1 MRILRPV
8 NSVLTL
14 LLLVSGLSIF
24 APALSASTPIPVN
37 HIRIHYHRSDGIYM
51 GWTVY
56 AFGGTTEDQHNFGG
70 GPVQV
75 AGTDGFGAYF
85 DVGIV
90 TGTTDVGIIVHN
102 GNAKDPGPDEHV
114 NPSTQGNEFYQLSG
128 VVGLTQ
134 TMPNTGNQY
143 NPNVPAGYARIHFF
157 RPDATYTN
165 WTVYAFNDTTPAVQN
180 NYNGGPVLQT
190 GTDAYGAYYDVP
202 LGTTPP
208 DLGFIVHNIAT
219 KMKSTPADLHLNV
232 SIYNEAWIVS
242 GDPTVYLTQ
251 PTTQQ
256 LLNGN
261 FLKLQAFWIDRS
273 TVLVQ
278 SVYFQSG
285 AKYLLISDK
294 SASLTLTA
302 NGVTGGVSIPLTPTG
317 GSLTDLQKARFPQ
330 LAAGYS
336 VLTLPESLQP
346 ATYLDLL
353 EGQLAVSIVRSDG
366 SLHYATGVQD
376 AGVLDDLYAYSG
388 ALGPVFY
395 NEFKDYEWGDFDKEQ
410 DGKIRV
416 KVWAPTAQSMNLQ
429 LFHAA
434 ADKTPAKIMAMNEYN
449 GLWVATLP
457 ESWTGKYYLLDE
469 RVYAPNT
476 RSIVENFVTDPYS
489 VDLAINGTKSRLSNL
504 ESDAMK
510 PRGWDEDRSP
520 ELARINDLSIYELHV
535 RDFSVGDA
543 TVPAAHRG
551 TYLAFTDVNSD
562 GMKHLRK
569 LEDAGLRAIHLLPTF
584 HFNSINEDKS
594 TWLTTPDLSGYP
606 SDGQQQQAAV
616 TGIQSKDAYNWGYDP
631 NHYLAPEG
639 GYATNPDNR
648 VIEYRKMVMGLHR
661 AGLRVIQDV
670 VFNHTSGF
678 GEASNSI
685 LDEVVP
691 DYYNRLD
698 MDGVLQ
704 TASCC
709 ADTATEHLMM
719 GKLQQDAVL
728 WNAEQYKIDGFRFD
742 IMSFTFVSNL
752 EAIKTVLAK
761 LTPEH
766 DGIDGRKIYIYG
778 EGFTFGETANSALGV
793 NAQQS
798 NLYGTGL
805 GSFNDRIRDGIRGGG
820 PFDDPRVQGF
830 ATGELTDPSVYTI
843 SNTSTTAQRTDLL
856 HRSDWIRVGLTG
868 NLRDY
873 TFTDSTG
880 ATTTGGK
887 LDYQGQATGYTASPI
902 EAVNY
907 ISAHDNQIL
916 FDAMQL
922 KSSEQDTVATRARRQ
937 VLGMSLVEL
946 SQGIPFLVAG
956 DDLLRSKDMDQNSY
970 DSGDWFNKI
979 DWTGFGNNWGIGLPI
994 TSQNQAQWQFEQP
1007 LLANGALRPTQA
1019 EILGTTEAFQEFLRI
1034 RNSSPLFRLSTAAE
1048 IEQQLH
1054 FLNTGPSQ
1062 TPGLIVMEL
1071 DAAKG
1076 GHGEYRHIV
1085 TVFNA
1090 TNQEQ
1095 AFTSTALAGFE
1106 LKLHPVLKRSA
1117 DPVVRNST
1125 FDEQKGVITVPALT
1139 TAVFVSK

>member
-1 MRILRPV
+1 MRIARPL
-8 NSVLTL
+8 NFVLAL
-14 LLLVSGLSIF
+14 LLFVSGLSIF
-24 APALSASTPIPVN
+24 APTLSASTPIPAS
-37 HIRIHYHRSDGIYM
+37 HIRIHYHRSDATYT

-56 AFGGTTEDQHNFGG
+56 AFGGTTEDQNNFGG
-70 GPVQV
+70 GPVQIS
-75 AGTDGFGAYF
+75 GTDGFGVYF

-90 TGTTDVGIIVHN
+90 AGTMDVGIIVHN
-102 GNAKDPGPDEHV
+102 GNTKDPGPDEHV

-128 VVGLTQ
+128 VFGLTT
-134 TMPNTGNQY
+134 TMPSTGNQY

-157 RPDATYTN
+157 RPDGNYAN

-180 NYNGGPVLQT
+180 NYGGGPVLQT
-190 GTDAYGAYYDVP
+190 GTDSYGAYYDVP
-202 LGTTPP
+202 LGTNPP

-219 KMKSTPADLHLNV
+219 GMKNTPADLHLNV
-232 SIYNEAWIVS
+232 AIYNEAWIAS

-273 TVLVQ
+273 TVLIQ
-278 SVYFQSG
+278 SIYVQSG
-285 AKYLLISDK
+285 AKYALISDT
-294 SASLTLTA
+294 SASLALTA
-302 NGVTGGVSIPLTPTG
+302 TGVTGGVSIPLTLTG
-317 GSLTDLQKARFPQ
+317 GSLTAAQKARFPQ
-330 LAAGYS
+330 LASGYS
-336 VLTLPESLQP
+336 VLTLPASLQP
-346 ATYLDLL
+346 ATYLGLVQ
-353 EGQLAVSIVRSDG
+353 GQLAVSEVNSDG

-388 ALGPVFY
+388 TLGPVFH
-395 NEFKDYEWGDFDKEQ
+395 NEFKQYEWGDYNEEQ
-410 DGKIRV
+410 DGTIRV
-416 KVWAPTAQSMNLQ
+416 KVWAPTAQSMKLQ
-429 LFHAA
+429 LFNAA
-434 ADKTPAKIMAMNEYN
+434 ADTAPAKTVAMNEHN

-469 RVYAPNT
+469 KVYAPST

-504 ESDAMK
+504 DSDAMK
-510 PRGWDEDRSP
+510 PSGWDEDRSP

-551 TYLAFTDVNSD
+551 TYLAFTDSNSD
-562 GMKHLRK
+562 GMKHLRT
-569 LEDAGLRAIHLLPTF
+569 LGNAGLKAIHLLPTF

-594 TWLTTPDLSGYP
+594 TWLTTPDLSIYP
-606 SDGQQQQAAV
+606 PDGQQQQAAV
-616 TGIQSKDAYNWGYDP
+616 SAIQSKDAYNWGYDP

-639 GYATNPDNR
+639 GYATNPDHR
-648 VIEYRKMVMGLHR
+648 VVEYRKMVMGLHR

-719 GKLQQDAVL
+719 GKLQRDAVL
-728 WNAEQYKIDGFRFD
+728 WNAKQYKIDGFRFD

-752 EAIKTVLAK
+752 EAIKTALAN

-778 EGFTFGETANSALGV
+778 EGFTFGETANNALGV

-805 GSFNDRIRDGIRGGG
+805 GSFNDRLRDGIRGGG

-843 SNTSTTAQRTDLL
+843 SNTSTTAQRADLL

-868 NLRDY
+868 DLRDY
-873 TFTDSTG
+873 TFIDATG

-887 LDYQGQATGYTASPI
+887 LDYQGQATGYTASPM

-916 FDAMQL
+916 FDAVQL
-922 KSSEQDTVATRARRQ
+922 KSSEQDTIAARARRQ

-946 SQGIPFLVAG
+946 GQGIPFFVAG

-979 DWTGFGNNWGIGLPI
+979 DWTGTGNNWGIGLPI
-994 TSQNQAQWQFEQP
+994 ASQNQAQWPFEQP
-1007 LLANGALRPTQA
+1007 LLANGALKPTQA
-1019 EILGTTEAFQEFLRI
+1019 EILGTSDAFQEFLRI

-1048 IEQQLH
+1048 IQQQLH

-1062 TPGLIVMEL
+1062 IPGLIVMEL

-1076 GHGEYRHIV
+1076 EQGEYRHIV

-1090 TNQEQ
+1090 TNQQ
-1095 AFTSTALAGFE
+1095 QVFTSTALTGFE
-1106 LKLHPVLKRSA
+1106 LKLHPALRQSA
-1117 DPVVRNST
+1117 DPVVRTSS
-1125 FDEQKGVITVPALT
+1125 FDEKKGAIIVPALT
-1139 TAVFVSK
+1139 TAVFVSQ

>member
-1 MRILRPV
+1 MRIVRPLRF
-8 NSVLTL
+8 VLAL
-14 LLLVSGLSIF
+14 LLFVSGISLF
-24 APALSASTPIPVN
+24 APALSASTPIPAN
-37 HIRIHYHRSDGIYM
+37 HIRIHYHRSDGLYT

-56 AFGGTTEDQHNFGG
+56 AFGGTTEDQNNFGG

-75 AGTDGFGAYF
+75 AGSDGFGAYF
-85 DVGIV
+85 DVGIIA
-90 TGTTDVGIIVHN
+90 GTTDVGIIVHN
-102 GNAKDPGPDEHV
+102 GNNKDPGPDEHV

-128 VVGLTQ
+128 VFGLT
-134 TMPNTGNQY
+134 TAMPSTGNQY
-143 NPNVPAGYARIHFF
+143 NPNVPAGFARIHFF
-157 RPDATYTN
+157 RPDGNYAN

-180 NYNGGPVLQT
+180 NYGGGPVLQT
-190 GTDAYGAYYDVP
+190 GTDSYGAYYDVP
-202 LGTTPP
+202 LGINPP
-208 DLGFIVHNIAT
+208 DLGFIVHNIVT
-219 KMKSTPADLHLNV
+219 GMKNTPADLHVNV
-232 SIYNEAWIVS
+232 AIYNEAWIVS

-273 TVLVQ
+273 TVLIQ
-278 SVYFQSG
+278 SVYLQSG
-285 AKYLLISDK
+285 AKYALISDT
-294 SASLTLTA
+294 SASLALTA
-302 NGVTGGVSIPLTPTG
+302 NGVTGGVSIPLTATG
-317 GSLTDLQKARFPQ
+317 GSLTASQKARFPQ
-330 LAAGYS
+330 LTAGYS
-336 VLTLPESLQP
+336 VLTLPASLQP
-346 ATYLDLL
+346 ATYLALVQ
-353 EGQLAVSIVRSDG
+353 GQLAVSIINSDG

-376 AGVLDDLYAYSG
+376 AGVLDDLYAYTG
-388 ALGPVFY
+388 TLGPVFR
-395 NEFKDYEWGDFDKEQ
+395 NEFKQYEWGDFAKEQ
-410 DGKIRV
+410 DGTIRV
-416 KVWAPTAQSMNLQ
+416 KVWAPTAQTMSLQ
-429 LFHAA
+429 LFNAA
-434 ADKTPAKIMAMNEYN
+434 ADTLPAKIVPMNEYN

-457 ESWTGKYYLLDE
+457 EGWTCKYYLLDE
-469 RVYAPNT
+469 KVYAPST

-504 ESDAMK
+504 DSSAMK
-510 PRGWDEDRSP
+510 PRGWEEDRSP
-520 ELARINDLSIYELHV
+520 DLERINDLSIYELHV
-535 RDFSVGDA
+535 RDFSAGDA

-562 GMKHLRK
+562 GMKHLRT
-569 LEDAGLRAIHLLPTF
+569 LGNAGLKAIHLLPTF

-594 TWLTTPDLSGYP
+594 TWLTTPDLSVYP
-606 SDGQQQQAAV
+606 PNGQQQQAAV
-616 TGIQSKDAYNWGYDP
+616 TAIQSKDAYNWGYDP

-639 GYATNPDNR
+639 GFATNPDQR
-648 VIEYRKMVMGLHR
+648 VVEYRKMVMGLHQ

-698 MDGVLQ
+698 MDGVLE

-728 WNAEQYKIDGFRFD
+728 WNAKQYKIDGFRFD

-752 EAIKTVLAK
+752 EAIKTALSS
-761 LTPEH
+761 LTPQH
-766 DGIDGRKIYIYG
+766 DGIDGSKIYIYG
-778 EGFTFGETANSALGV
+778 EGFTFGETANNALGV

-843 SNTSTTAQRTDLL
+843 SNTSTTAQRADLL
-856 HRSDWIRVGLTG
+856 HRTDWIRVGLTG

-873 TFTDSTG
+873 PFIDSTG
-880 ATTTGGK
+880 AATTGGK

-916 FDAMQL
+916 FDAVQL
-922 KSSEQDTVATRARRQ
+922 KSSEQDTIAARARRQ

-946 SQGIPFLVAG
+946 GQGVPFFVAG

-979 DWTGFGNNWGIGLPI
+979 DWTGTGNNWGIGLPMA
-994 TSQNQAQWQFEQP
+994 SQNQSQWPFEQP
-1007 LLANGALRPTQA
+1007 LLANGALKPTQA
-1019 EILGTTEAFQEFLRI
+1019 EILGTTDAFREFLRI

-1062 TPGLIVMEL
+1062 TPGLIVMAL

-1076 GHGEYRHIV
+1076 EHGEYRHIV

-1090 TNQEQ
+1090 TNQPQ
-1095 AFTSTALAGFE
+1095 VFTSTTLTGLE
-1106 LKLHPVLKRSA
+1106 LELHPVLKHSA
-1117 DPVVRNST
+1117 DPVVRTST
-1125 FDEQKGVITVPALT
+1125 FDEKKGAFTVPALT
-1139 TAVFVSK
+1139 TAVFVSQ